1 MGQQDNVINM
11 KEFRT
16 EEIVS
21 SESKKTVS
29 NEKITGQIPVLD
41 MTERRETILNE
52 ERRQV
57 KRTILNEFIG
67 ANVIVPDRGLLKIA
81 LHDISE
87 DGLAFDLEPDIG
99 QFNVGDEIAVRVY
112 MNHKTYFPFSVKV
125 RNVRYIKDEGVYR
138 HGSALMKGDINE
150 MALFHFVKFLETVS
164 ASLSTDN
171 GDVTV
176 SKIQSDY

>member
-1 MGQQDNVINM
+1 MGQHDNIIEL

-16 EEIVS
+16 DVNK
-21 SESKKTVS
+21 SESVENNSSDKA
-29 NEKITGQIPVLD
+29 GVLD
-41 MTERRETILNE
+41 MTAKREVILNE

-81 LHDISE
+81 LHDISI
-87 DGLAFDLEPDIG
+87 DGLAFDLEPGVG

-112 MNHKTYFPFSVKV
+112 MNQKTYFPFLIKV
-125 RNVRYIKDEGVYR
+125 RNVRFIEDEGVYR
-138 HGSALMKGDINE
+138 HGGELTKGDANE
-150 MALFHFVKFLETVS
+150 NALFHFVKFLETVS
-164 ASLSTDN
+164 ASLQTDN

-176 SKIQSDY
+176 TQINKHS

>member
-11 KEFRT
+11 QEFRN
-16 EEIVS
+16 EEVVG
-21 SESKKTVS
+21 SENKKATTR
-29 NEKITGQIPVLD
+29 EKITSVHPVLD
-41 MTERRETILNE
+41 MTERRATIINE

-67 ANVIVPDRGLLKIA
+67 ANVVVPERGLLKIA
-81 LHDISE
+81 LHDISV
-87 DGLAFDLEPDIG
+87 DGLAFDLEPDSG
-99 QFNVGDEIAVRVY
+99 QFNVGDDIAVRVY
-112 MNHKTYFPFSVKV
+112 MNQTTYFPFSVKV

-138 HGSALMKGDINE
+138 HGSELLKGELNE
-150 MALFHFVKFLETVS
+150 QALFHFVKFLETVS

-176 SKIQSDY
+176 SNIK